1 MKPLRPIWRR
11 IGTVALLGVAALSLV
26 IASAELGYGLQ
37 GSRGA
42 WVALVTLLA
51 ATTSACVGAIR
62 LHRGPRSAAAVTGHL
77 VLFEW
82 PMLPSS
88 SSDTPA
94 LTVRGPRDAIERF
107 IPVAEFGALFGGYAM
122 WHPAD
127 HPTHEMPGEA
137 LGVWSRRVCQRF
149 RRILRERG
157 ATVEVRRERGPAQRL
172 ARLVTERR
180 G

>member
-11 IGTVALLGVAALSLV
+11 VGTVALLGLSAVCLI
-26 IASAELGYGLQ
+26 IASAELGHGLQ

-42 WVALVTLLA
+42 WVALVGLLA
-51 ATTSACVGAIR
+51 AAISACVGVIR
-62 LHRGPRSAAAVTGHL
+62 LHRAPRSAAVVTGHV

-88 SSDTPA
+88 SSDTPP

-107 IPVAEFGALFGGYAM
+107 IPITEFDALFGGYAM
-122 WHPAD
+122 WHPAE
-127 HPTHEMPGEA
+127 HPTDELPGEA

-149 RRILRERG
+149 RRVLRERG
-157 ATVEVRRERGPAQRL
+157 ATVEVRRERGPEQRL
-172 ARLVTERR
+172 ARLVTARP
-180 G
+180 